1 MMNYFIMEVL
11 AIERKENFIFQTD
24 VNSKSDVMNLI
35 NRSVPILTDFY
46 AKGRKA
52 LLKRKS

>member
-1 MMNYFIMEVL
+1 MNYFIMEVL

-46 AKGRKA
+46 AKGKKA
-52 LLKRKS
+52 LSKMKS